1 MILASFRSEWIKLRR
16 PTLLYGTYAGLAAAA
31 SLFAILMFTQANNK
45 PSDNGGLPNL
55 ADLAKP
61 NGLVHGLSRAT
72 ILLGVVAFGLAAAQ
86 IAGEYGLGTLR
97 QLLVRQPRRPVLL
110 AGKYLAVV
118 TFMVGAVLFAS
129 LVAMGVSFVLAH
141 ARHIPTGAWVSS
153 AGVSDL
159 TRAFLD
165 LVLAVIGYA
174 TLGMAVGLFL
184 RSSVFA
190 VVAGFAWLLAVES
203 VITRVVASTGSW
215 LPGTLLESVGQG
227 GTATVGFSHALI
239 LSVVYLVAVGIV
251 TTIVFTRKDV
261 TA

>member
-1 MILASFRSEWIKLRR
+1 MILAAFRSEWIKLRR

-31 SLFAILMFTQANNK
+31 SLFAILMFTQATTRVADNN
-45 PSDNGGLPNL
+45 GLPSL
-55 ADLAKP
+55 SDLAKP
-61 NGLVHGLSRAT
+61 NGLVHGMSRAT

-110 AGKYLAVV
+110 AGKYLAVIS
-118 TFMVGAVLFAS
+118 FMVGAVLFAS
-129 LVAMGVSFVLAH
+129 VVAMGVSVVLAH
-141 ARHIPTGAWVSS
+141 ARHIPTGAWFSS

-159 TRAFLD
+159 TRALLD

-174 TLGMAVGLFL
+174 TLGLTVGLFL

-190 VVAGFAWLLAVES
+190 VVAGIAWLLAVES
-203 VITRVVASTGSW
+203 VIVRVVASTSAW
-215 LPGTLLESVGQG
+215 LPGTLLETVGQG
-227 GTATVGFSHALI
+227 GTATASFSHALVV
-239 LSVVYLVAVGIV
+239 SVVYLVAIGIAATV
-251 TTIVFTRKDV
+251 VFARKDV